1 MRTILLSA
9 ANHLIPVLALLFPVV
24 SVLSHADAFIQPT
37 PAEMIAFM
45 VGAVAAA
52 VVSATFCTPSSNTTP
67 FQEVR
72 HD

>member
-1 MRTILLSA
+1 VRTILLSA
-9 ANHLIPVLALLFPVV
+9 ANHLIPVLALLFPVA

-37 PAEMIAFM
+37 PAEMVAFM
-45 VGAVAAA
+45 ASAVAAA
-52 VVSATFCTPSSNTTP
+52 VVSAAFCTLSSNATR